1 LTGFSVLSSFTSG
14 RSRLAALVIGL
25 LAAPV
30 VAHAAWENTDWATV
44 FQPLAWT
51 DQAESASDDMGGML
65 VIMYDPGEPLAKVS
79 VSRLDHTGNK
89 LWGDHGVKLPSLPG
103 STGMGGPVAIRGD
116 GTGGAY
122 CLSTR
127 HDGSARTLM
136 LTRLDAAGSRLWA
149 LPVGDYGTHPLP
161 AASLHK
167 SLDGDLLV
175 AWNRTT
181 GTVDEELVVQ
191 RLTAAGATIWQTI
204 IFPDTNNLLDD
215 LTWLA
220 RPDGLG
226 GLVVRVEYQPGGVPQ
241 PLQSRDDRDDS
252 GRVLPSGIYFS
263 RLQLPGGE
271 KEAVT
276 KTTML

>member
-1 LTGFSVLSSFTSG
+1 
-14 RSRLAALVIGL
+14 
-25 LAAPV
+25 
-30 VAHAAWENTDWATV
+30 
-44 FQPLAWT
+44 
-51 DQAESASDDMGGML
+51 M
-65 VIMYDPGEPLAKVS
+65 
-79 VSRLDHTGNK
+79 
-89 LWGDHGVKLPSLPG
+89 SLPYEAT
-103 STGMGGPVAIRGD
+103 STGMGGPVDVLGD

-122 CLSTR
+122 CLTTPFN
-127 HDGSARTLM
+127 GAVQTLI
-136 LTRLDAAGSRLWA
+136 LTHFDAAGGHLWA